1 MNLDHTQIEV
11 KDIDHLGI
19 IAGIMDEMDL
29 VKIIDEL
36 IPPHPLEKISA
47 GVAIKAMVLNC
58 MGFLTSPFYLFPK
71 FFEGKAVEHLLGEN
85 IKVEYLNE
93 SRFGRV
99 QQIPNQSDTQQ
110 LLKSLL
116 YKGFS
121 VPLGCRNRC
130 IG

>member
-47 GVAIKAMVLNC
+47 GVAIKAMV
-58 MGFLTSPFYLFPK
+58 S
-71 FFEGKAVEHLLGEN
+71 
-85 IKVEYLNE
+85 
-93 SRFGRV
+93 
-99 QQIPNQSDTQQ
+99 
-110 LLKSLL
+110 
-116 YKGFS
+116 
-121 VPLGCRNRC
+121 
-130 IG
+130 

>member
-47 GVAIKAMVLNC
+47 GVAINPHSASFLRSP
-58 MGFLTSPFYLFPK
+58 GFRKPLPSKGY
-71 FFEGKAVEHLLGEN
+71 
-85 IKVEYLNE
+85 
-93 SRFGRV
+93 SR
-99 QQIPNQSDTQQ
+99 S
-110 LLKSLL
+110 
-116 YKGFS
+116 
-121 VPLGCRNRC
+121 
-130 IG
+130 IGDA

>member
-47 GVAIKAMVLNC
+47 GVAIKAMVQRLRHPSGTLKPLYSRLFSNC
-58 MGFLTSPFYLFPK
+58 C
-71 FFEGKAVEHLLGEN
+71 V
-85 IKVEYLNE
+85 
-93 SRFGRV
+93 
-99 QQIPNQSDTQQ
+99 SD
-110 LLKSLL
+110 
-116 YKGFS
+116 
-121 VPLGCRNRC
+121 
-130 IG
+130 